1 MEFRV
6 WASWSP
12 LITAVLL
19 LGLFLYLHDKSGE
32 KRYLATGALSVLT
45 GLVFSVISFDLAF
58 PYLFG
63 YFGSGVVLYFL
74 LMGFLM
80 LFSGIVQLVGFV
92 SQNPVSAE
100 E

>member
-32 KRYLATGALSVLT
+32 KRYLATGALSALT

-63 YFGSGVVLYFL
+63 YFGPGVVLYFL